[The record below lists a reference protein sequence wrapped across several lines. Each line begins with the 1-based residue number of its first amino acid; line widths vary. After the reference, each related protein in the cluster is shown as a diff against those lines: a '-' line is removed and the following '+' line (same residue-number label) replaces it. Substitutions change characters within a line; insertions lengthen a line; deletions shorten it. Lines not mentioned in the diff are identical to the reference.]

1 MISTAVLETCRYIR
15 KKNRASSWLLTRI
28 RTEMHGQQNIIR
40 TEMHGQQN
48 IIFFFVYKCSGNKYS
63 PSPVQQLQ
71 IRVQEI

>member
-1 MISTAVLETCRYIR
+1 
-15 KKNRASSWLLTRI
+15 
-28 RTEMHGQQNIIR
+28 MHGQQNIIR

-71 IRVQEI
+71 IRVQEIWKKENFY